1 MNHLALNDK
10 LNDICALVR
19 EIRNNPYMD
28 GTSRGLDGVFEALDD
43 IEATAGAIWSEVAG
57 PRVVGLYLADA
68 LEQVQR
74 VTQLMDELELPPD
87 NRQVL
92 ALGMACELA
101 AEKFGAWRDMVRR
114 LNSQPG
120 TEFNSVPRE
129 TGLAGGARRHRRRQ

>member
-19 EIRNNPYMD
+19 EIRNHPYMD
-28 GTSRGLDGVFEALDD
+28 GAILGMDGVFEALDD

-87 NRQVL
+87 PRQVL
-92 ALGMACELA
+92 SLAMGCELA
-101 AEKFGAWRDMVRR
+101 VEKFRAWR
-114 LNSQPG
+114 Q
-120 TEFNSVPRE
+120 
-129 TGLAGGARRHRRRQ
+129 LARIGQGIGEQLEAYHADVQAAA

>member
-10 LNDICALVR
+10 LNNICALVR

-57 PRVVGLYLADA
+57 PRVVALYLADA

-101 AEKFGAWRDMVRR
+101 AEKFGAWRDMVR
-114 LNSQPG
+114 LLGKGN
-120 TEFNSVPRE
+120 EE
-129 TGLAGGARRHRRRQ
+129 AGHADVQAAA